1 MLVKEELGR
10 EAPIKAG
17 SNYKGY
23 YKDKEKRLIVPR
35 KCKWITYTQALEWL
49 LAKGKI
55 NLPRVNP
62 ETEFLK
68 QFKFFIWQSTVNI
81 IGLKGIILKTIRLLI
96 ID

>member
-35 KCKWITYTQALEWL
+35 KCKWITYTQALE
-49 LAKGKI
+49 
-55 NLPRVNP
+55 
-62 ETEFLK
+62 
-68 QFKFFIWQSTVNI
+68 
-81 IGLKGIILKTIRLLI
+81 
-96 ID
+96 